1 MGQYPSGAAALK
13 SGDESRSFSFRRIAD
28 LARRPDGRLPLDAVR
43 VRSDVCTGTC
53 GHADPGGRRDL
64 HPTVRN

>member
-13 SGDESRSFSFRRIAD
+13 SSHESRSFSFRRIAD

-43 VRSDVCTGTC
+43 VRA
-53 GHADPGGRRDL
+53 ADGP
-64 HPTVRN
+64 